1 MKDERQR
8 YILFK
13 IVKDD
18 PIVLN
23 EKILLNSI
31 WHSVWKYFGMKGATK
46 IGLWLVEFNTNEG
59 YGIIRCSHITKE
71 MVISALTM
79 IQEISGVRIILSPI
93 KTSGTLNKIKNILNN
108 INKPLR
114 CPKNS

>member
-1 MKDERQR
+1 MKEERQR

-13 IVKDD
+13 IVKED
-18 PIVLN
+18 PIFLN

-31 WHSVWKYFGMKGATK
+31 WHSIWKYFGMKGATK
-46 IGLWLVEFNTNEG
+46 IGLWLVEFNIDDA

-93 KTSGTLNKIKNILNN
+93 KTSGTLNKIKKVIKLN
-108 INKPLR
+108 K
-114 CPKNS
+114 